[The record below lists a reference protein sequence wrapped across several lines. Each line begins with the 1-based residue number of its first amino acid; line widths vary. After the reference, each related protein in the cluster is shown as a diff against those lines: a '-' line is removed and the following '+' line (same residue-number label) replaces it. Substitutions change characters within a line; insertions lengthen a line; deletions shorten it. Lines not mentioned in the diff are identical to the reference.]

1 MNKNITNSNN
11 TKKALGLFGKYLSV
25 WVFLCIITG
34 VLIGKYLPII
44 PTTLGKFEYASVSL
58 PIVVLVW
65 LMIYPMMLK
74 VDFSCVKNCFKRPKG
89 LTITLVSNWLIK
101 PFTMYLF
108 AFLFFTIIFQ
118 NYIADALAKEYI
130 AGAILLG
137 AAPCTAMVFVWSHLT
152 KGNPTYTLIQVAIN
166 DLIILVAF
174 VPIVSLLLGIGGVV
188 IPYDTLVLSV
198 GLFVVIPFLA
208 GYLTR
213 RGKIKKSSSEHF
225 EKKFL
230 PKFKYVT
237 EVGLLFTLVII
248 FSFQGEVI
256 LNNPLHIGLIA
267 VPLII
272 QTCFIFF
279 LAYVWAKIWR
289 VTHDI
294 AAPASMIG
302 ASNFFELAVAVAI
315 VLFGLSSG
323 ATLVTVVGV
332 LVEVPIMLA
341 LVRVA
346 NRTRGWFAQPDSKM
360 VESKAIKN

>member
-1 MNKNITNSNN
+1 
-11 TKKALGLFGKYLSV
+11 
-25 WVFLCIITG
+25 
-34 VLIGKYLPII
+34 
-44 PTTLGKFEYASVSL
+44 
-58 PIVVLVW
+58 
-65 LMIYPMMLK
+65 
-74 VDFSCVKNCFKRPKG
+74 
-89 LTITLVSNWLIK
+89 
-101 PFTMYLF
+101 MYLF
-108 AFLFFTIIFQ
+108 TLLFFTIIFQ

-174 VPIVSLLLGIGGVV
+174 VPIVSLLLGISGVI
-188 IPYDTLVLSV
+188 IPYDTLALSV

-213 RGKIKKSSSEHF
+213 RGQIKKNGSEHF
-225 EKKFL
+225 EQQFL
-230 PKFKYVT
+230 PKFKYIT

-279 LAYVWAKIWR
+279 LAYIWAKVWR

-346 NRTRGWFAQPDSKM
+346 NRTRGWFVQPDSKM
-360 VESKAIKN
+360 VGNKTSSRF